1 MCQAC
6 PGDWRVSCVAMNA
19 DLIIVGA
26 GPAGLCLA
34 RALRGSGLHVTLLE
48 QNSLASLQEPAF
60 DGREIALTQHSAELL
75 RQLGL
80 WSRLGE
86 QHIAPL
92 KDALVLDGGTGTG
105 QSRMR
110 ISHRLSPRSELGFLV
125 ANHHIRRAAFE
136 AAMAQGEADPPTLRC
151 DERVVGISTNAQSA
165 CLSLASGETLQ
176 ARLIVAA
183 DSRHSSTRRAMGI
196 AADMH
201 DYGRTMLVCNM
212 THAQPHENT
221 AWEWFDHGQTLALL
235 PMNPDPVSGQPR
247 SSVVLTLPHQAI
259 QPLLDMDEA
268 AFGHAMTRRF
278 GRQLG
283 DMTLVSTRHA
293 YPLVGVWARRLVAQR
308 FAVVGDAAVGM
319 HPVTAHGFNLG
330 LRSIDTLSKALVQT
344 HQNQQDI
351 ASPSVLERYQETH
364 QRAARGLYMATHA
377 VATLYTRDNTPAR
390 WLRRGM
396 VELADRVTPFKRAV
410 AASLTGLA

>member
-1 MCQAC
+1 MEL
-6 PGDWRVSCVAMNA
+6 

-26 GPAGLCLA
+26 GPAGLSLA
-34 RALRGSGLHVTLLE
+34 RALRGSGLRTTVLE
-48 QNSLASLQEPAF
+48 QHSLESLQKPAF
-60 DGREIALTQHSAELL
+60 DGREIALTQHSAGLM

-80 WSRLGE
+80 WPLLGDAN
-86 QHIAPL
+86 IAPL
-92 KDALVLDGGTGTG
+92 RDALVLDGGAGAG

-110 ISHRLSPRSELGFLV
+110 ISHDLSPRSELGFLV
-125 ANHHIRRAAFE
+125 ANHHIRRAAYE
-136 AAMAQGEADPPTLRC
+136 AAMGDGDGPPPELRC
-151 DERVVGISTNAQSA
+151 LQQVTGIRTDALAASLT
-165 CLSLASGETLQ
+165 LASGETLQ
-176 ARLIVAA
+176 ARLVVAA

-212 THAQPHENT
+212 THPQPHEET

-235 PMNPDPVSGQPR
+235 PMNPDPASGLPR

-259 QPLLDMDEA
+259 QPLLEMDEA
-268 AFGHAMTRRF
+268 AFNRDLTRRF
-278 GRQLG
+278 GDQLG
-283 DMTLVSTRHA
+283 AMRLVSTRHA

-308 FAVVGDAAVGM
+308 FAAVGDAAVGM

-330 LRSIDTLSKALVQT
+330 LRSIDTLSNALIQA
-344 HQNQQDI
+344 HRSGQDI
-351 ASPSVLERYQETH
+351 ASPQLLERYHQTH

-377 VATLYTRDNTPAR
+377 VATLYTREHVPAR

-396 VELADRVTPFKRAV
+396 VELGERFTPFKRAV
-410 AASLTGLA
+410 AASLTGLG